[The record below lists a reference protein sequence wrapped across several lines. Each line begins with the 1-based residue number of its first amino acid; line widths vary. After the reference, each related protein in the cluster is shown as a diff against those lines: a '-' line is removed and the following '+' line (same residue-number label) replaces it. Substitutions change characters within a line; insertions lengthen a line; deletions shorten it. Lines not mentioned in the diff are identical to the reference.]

1 MLKLTSK
8 FGTAKARKE
17 VVYNYISDFRNFSG
31 LLPAEQ
37 LQDMVI
43 TENTLQFNLAGLGN
57 IGLKIGEQHPFDQL
71 VINAIE
77 GTAADFT
84 FWINIAESTENTSQ
98 VHIVLQANLN
108 MFIEMM
114 AKGPLQ
120 KFLDLM
126 ADKLETI
133 PFETS

>member
-8 FGTAKARKE
+8 KGTAKGSQEK
-17 VVYNYISDFRNFSG
+17 VYHFVSDFRNFSS
-31 LLPAEQ
+31 LLPEEK
-37 LQDMVI
+37 LQDIEI
-43 TENTLQFNLAGLGN
+43 TENSLKFHLAGLGDV
-57 IGLKIGEQHPFDQL
+57 GLKIAGRNPFEQL

-77 GTAADFT
+77 GTSADFT
-84 FWINIAESTENTSQ
+84 FWINIDKTSESTSQ

-120 KFLDLM
+120 QFLDLII
-126 ADKLETI
+126 DKLETI
-133 PFETS
+133 EF